1 MTTDP
6 DAASP
11 RKLSQL
17 EELLQLKK
25 IEPDVFQSVESLWHP
40 PGGRGLYG
48 GVVISQSL
56 TAAQRTV
63 EDDFVCNSI
72 KSQFLLPGTDKAP
85 VTYSVARLREGR
97 SYVTRM
103 VRAVQ
108 EGRYISVTMI
118 SFARKLSRE
127 HQHVRHAA
135 IMARVEEPHTE
146 ERHNGCDVA
155 NDTYAPEL
163 SPVTLGESSF
173 PPQDRVLRCWI
184 RAPEQIS
191 QADDLTVHQAVL
203 AFLSDWIAISVIPYV
218 HGYFQFPEAILKS
231 VKTSVLQGTDIGMLS
246 TLSHSIY
253 FHSSASIRA
262 DDWMLIEIHSPWA
275 GNERCLAA
283 AKMFATDGTMLATYF
298 QEIDIPTLTWAV
310 HRLNGVCAPV
320 NSAFTSWELAQ
331 QLQKSSVK
339 VLFTV
344 LPLLEVAKE
353 AAKQCGIPEH
363 RIYVCEMHGVDHP
376 TRNRDLLTIGDI
388 LAKGKTA
395 PELEELQWAPGR
407 SQQQVAFLSHSSG
420 TSGAPKVAMITHAN
434 LIANILQMTLYEQKG
449 RGGSSRRETVLG
461 VLPHSHIYGV
471 VMISHLST
479 FRGDS
484 VIVLPKFDMSLML
497 ASVARYQISTLNIV
511 PPIILAMSKNPDL
524 LRRYDLSSVK
534 SIFCNLFGIGHE
546 PRRSRDP
553 RPLSPIKAAFLA
565 TLAIPFY
572 RMAKLQPHLPRPS
585 LKPQKAISL
594 DEDEADDVRRYT
606 GEVHYY
612 MPLSM
617 HPYALGPVLW
627 SIFWQPDIQCN
638 LVSPWLAAITS
649 VIRPAFNYC
658 DFEMLAKIFTLR
670 RPRVALWWHGLFLLG
685 NPKILDFIRNYLT
698 NLDEGCT
705 YDTLSRPDIV
715 TAAWTGAPQS
725 YQDDLSSTAYYDLD
739 DDVPRAA
746 LLQHRH
752 TLTLRDPWPLFYGW
766 RPFGFV
772 PKDTIE
778 PDLYPWLE
786 RGHDREYR
794 HWTWWSKNDASFEP
808 YLYAGYR
815 KETGRFIP
823 NVPDNLAL
831 LPAPDSF
838 APLPPAAVVPIDF
851 EPSRRATLQMINHS
865 LGNIIGER
873 SVSTAVIPDLEQSHP
888 WLKDWTPV

>member
-1 MTTDP
+1 MQLTWDLGMDHVRSWVLSGDYELDDSFDRPFVWSSTIVTGLSEAAIVPQPDDASAHSRAGADTETLAPTELTPASSTLASSLAPSNFPSIVREQQLLAVPDHIDDP
-6 DAASP
+6 LIPKQRDV
-11 RKLSQL
+11 RRIFHDGQHTWQHFLSQAL
-17 EELLQLKK
+17 ALPRGVFPTGLDPSIMLQDMPPLPDSVPPKGVLAGAPTWIVPDPEPPAQPPSRGRPDLNLNHVTGTTKYFRLAYPGPINCIISSDPSACHYGNPSGTSDASNAPQGLAILTMCWSYIFSTRLLHL
-25 IEPDVFQSVESLWHP
+25 
-40 PGGRGLYG
+40 
-48 GVVISQSL
+48 
-56 TAAQRTV
+56 
-63 EDDFVCNSI
+63 
-72 KSQFLLPGTDKAP
+72 
-85 VTYSVARLREGR
+85 
-97 SYVTRM
+97 
-103 VRAVQ
+103 
-108 EGRYISVTMI
+108 
-118 SFARKLSRE
+118 
-127 HQHVRHAA
+127 
-135 IMARVEEPHTE
+135 
-146 ERHNGCDVA
+146 
-155 NDTYAPEL
+155 
-163 SPVTLGESSF
+163 
-173 PPQDRVLRCWI
+173 QDRKAHFTDSYI
-184 RAPEQIS
+184 RPLPIN
-191 QADDLTVHQAVL
+191 VV
-203 AFLSDWIAISVIPYV
+203 
-218 HGYFQFPEAILKS
+218 G
-231 VKTSVLQGTDIGMLS
+231 
-246 TLSHSIY
+246 
-253 FHSSASIRA
+253 
-262 DDWMLIEIHSPWA
+262 
-275 GNERCLAA
+275 
-283 AKMFATDGTMLATYF
+283 
-298 QEIDIPTLTWAV
+298 
-310 HRLNGVCAPV
+310 
-320 NSAFTSWELAQ
+320 ELAQ
-331 QLQKSSVK
+331 DEILVQL
-339 VLFTV
+339 
-344 LPLLEVAKE
+344 PRE
-353 AAKQCGIPEH
+353 ASLRLVHWLCA
-363 RIYVCEMHGVDHP
+363 
-376 TRNRDLLTIGDI
+376 I
-388 LAKGKTA
+388 LAPKPAWAADDEGGAFSPWDARCTGDARFVIATEEQVSIDPSAQPPKPTEA
-395 PELEELQWAPGR
+395 TEL
-407 SQQQVAFLSHSSG
+407 
-420 TSGAPKVAMITHAN
+420 
-434 LIANILQMTLYEQKG
+434 LIE
-449 RGGSSRRETVLG
+449 
-461 VLPHSHIYGV
+461 
-471 VMISHLST
+471 
-479 FRGDS
+479 
-484 VIVLPKFDMSLML
+484 
-497 ASVARYQISTLNIV
+497 
-511 PPIILAMSKNPDL
+511 
-524 LRRYDLSSVK
+524 
-534 SIFCNLFGIGHE
+534 FCNLFGIGHE

-594 DEDEADDVRRYT
+594 DEDEAGDVRRYT